1 MDVFRPR
8 WMMGVI
14 TVGARCESLEV
25 AGRRKALRIHREGAD
40 DLLPDDE
47 GARGR
52 SGCAAPRTAL
62 PQSSSIVRTL
72 DAAAALLQ
80 LIPTVI
86 GP

>member
-47 GARGR
+47 G
-52 SGCAAPRTAL
+52 
-62 PQSSSIVRTL
+62 
-72 DAAAALLQ
+72 DAA
-80 LIPTVI
+80 
-86 GP
+86 GPAV